1 MGLLY
6 HTLTDRSSKHP
17 PPDNPRLICS
27 LMADTIFDHWPTDK
41 TLGAGRSQPQETAPA
56 AFGRC
61 GFLVVMPDL
70 RDFSLPTI
78 DSITI
83 AS

>member
-1 MGLLY
+1 
-6 HTLTDRSSKHP
+6 
-17 PPDNPRLICS
+17 
-27 LMADTIFDHWPTDK
+27 MADTIFDHWPTDK